1 MIEAIEPGFSLSPGV
16 VRGPTVCESAQI
28 VSVGTGGCVYPIAVS
43 EVPASDSL
51 DLALVLPRTVH
62 LDGDTSLTLI
72 YRTMPQV

>member
-1 MIEAIEPGFSLSPGV
+1 MPINEERAPRLRQLGARSLSADKRAP
-16 VRGPTVCESAQI
+16 
-28 VSVGTGGCVYPIAVS
+28 GGCVYPIAVS